1 MPHLSHNRERITE
14 NLCIYHIDN
23 RTTMLTYSKKHPFAK
38 SAQILPSLA
47 ATHPQKT
54 AVHVYI

>member
-1 MPHLSHNRERITE
+1 LSHNQERMTE
-14 NLCIYHIDN
+14 NLGIYHIDN
-23 RTTMLTYSKKHPFAK
+23 RSAWLSYSKKNPFAK